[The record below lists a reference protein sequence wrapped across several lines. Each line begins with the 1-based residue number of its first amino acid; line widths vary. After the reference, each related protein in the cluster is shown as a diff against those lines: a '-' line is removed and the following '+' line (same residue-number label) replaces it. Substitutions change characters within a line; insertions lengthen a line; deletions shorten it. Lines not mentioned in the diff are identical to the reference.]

1 MTVDPLSATMRIAA
15 SGLEA
20 QGTRL
25 RVIAENIANA
35 DSTAEIP
42 GGDPYRRKTISFT
55 NALDRSLG
63 AETVEIRRIGR
74 DRSDF
79 ELVHDPSHPAADAD
93 GYVKRPN
100 VSTLVEM
107 MDMREATRSFEASMN
122 MIEQARAMMAR
133 TVDLLRG

>member
-55 NALDRSLG
+55 SALDRSLG

-122 MIEQARAMMAR
+122 MIEQARSMMAR